1 MDLFCCVDGLLNKD
15 VVPGIF
21 FWDNTF
27 YYFLFPLFNVI
38 AAWVNAEAACFV
50 YLAKSFL
57 LSSLGLL
64 LVIIY
69 VDDDGS
75 YF

>member
-1 MDLFCCVDGLLNKD
+1 MNKD

-57 LSSLGLL
+57 LSSLALF
-64 LVIIY
+64 LVVVY